1 MGPEASAKPKFK
13 VVVFFNIEQPVYIV
27 FCSRLLQMLLDA
39 SPNSDE
45 PYHSPVLMYK
55 VAS

>member
-13 VVVFFNIEQPVYIV
+13 VVVFFNIEQAAYIV
-27 FCSRLLQMLLDA
+27 FCSRHLQMLLDA

-45 PYHSPVLMYK
+45 PYQSPVLMYK